1 MNPRNSASGRKG
13 ICVFCASS
21 DAVEACY
28 FDAAAEL
35 GAEIARRNYSLVYG
49 GTSVGLMRAVAHAV
63 HGQGG
68 HVIGVIPEAIRDRGI
83 AYEAADEL
91 IVTRTMGE
99 RKAMMHERSQAFVV
113 LPGGF
118 GTLEEFF
125 EVLTLRQ
132 LKYHEKPIVLL
143 NVNSFFDPLLELF
156 EHLYAGHFARAEHH
170 TLYHVASTPAG
181 ALEYLE
187 SYRPVVQADKW
198 FEPKS

>member
-1 MNPRNSASGRKG
+1 MNPGAPSSRKN

-21 DAVEACY
+21 DAVDASY
-28 FDAAAEL
+28 FAAAAAL
-35 GAEIARRNYSLVYG
+35 GAEIARRNCNLVYG

-63 HGQGG
+63 HAGGG

-91 IVTRTMGE
+91 IITRTMGE
-99 RKAMMHERSQAFVV
+99 RKAVMHERSQAFLA

-132 LKYHEKPIVLL
+132 LKYHDKPIVLI

-156 EHLYAGHFARAEHH
+156 EHLYAGRFARAGHH
-170 TLYHVASTPAG
+170 TLYHVAPTAAA

-187 SYRPVVQADKW
+187 GYRPVSHADKW
-198 FEPKS
+198 F

>member
-1 MNPRNSASGRKG
+1 MNSNASPSSRKG

-35 GAEIARRNYSLVYG
+35 GAEITRRNYGLVYG
-49 GTSVGLMRAVAHAV
+49 GASVGLMRAVAHAV
-63 HGQGG
+63 HAGGG
-68 HVIGVIPEAIRDRGI
+68 HVVGIIPESIHDMGI

-91 IVTRTMGE
+91 VVTRTMGE
-99 RKAMMHERSQAFVV
+99 RKAAMHERSEAFVV

-132 LKYHEKPIVLL
+132 LRYHNKPIVLL
-143 NVNSFFDPLLELF
+143 NVNGFFDPLLALF
-156 EHLYAGHFARAEHH
+156 EHLYSGRFARAEHQS
-170 TLYHVASTPAG
+170 LYHVASTA
-181 ALEYLE
+181 AEAVAYIA
-187 SYRPVVQADKW
+187 SYQPVAHADKW
-198 FEPKS
+198 FEPRR

>member
-1 MNPRNSASGRKG
+1 MSRDPLSSPS

-21 DAVEACY
+21 DVVDACY

-63 HGQGG
+63 HAASG
-68 HVIGVIPEAIRDRGI
+68 HVIGIIPEAIRDMGI
-83 AYEAADEL
+83 AYETADEL

-99 RKAMMHERSQAFVV
+99 RKAKMHERSQAFVV
-113 LPGGF
+113 LPGGV

-132 LKYHEKPIVLL
+132 LKYHDKPIVLL
-143 NVNSFFDPLLELF
+143 NVNGFFDPLLELF
-156 EHLYAGHFARAEHH
+156 EHLYAGGFARAEHS
-170 TLYHVASTPAG
+170 LYHVAATAAE
-181 ALEYLE
+181 ALESVE
-187 SYRPVVQADKW
+187 NYRPVARPDKW
-198 FEPKS
+198 FEPER

>member
-1 MNPRNSASGRKG
+1 MNPGAPSSRKS

-21 DAVEACY
+21 DAVDACY

-35 GAEIARRNYSLVYG
+35 GAEIARRNYNLVYG

-63 HGQGG
+63 HAGGG
-68 HVIGVIPEAIRDRGI
+68 HVIGIIPEAIRDMGI
-83 AYEAADEL
+83 AYETADEL

-99 RKAMMHERSQAFVV
+99 RKAKMHERSQAFVV

-132 LKYHEKPIVLL
+132 LKYHDKPIVLL
-143 NVNSFFDPLLELF
+143 NVNAFFNPLLELF
-156 EHLYAGHFARAEHH
+156 EHLYAGRFARAEHH
-170 TLYHVASTPAG
+170 SLYHVASTAAG

-187 SYRPVVQADKW
+187 AYRPVAHADKW
-198 FEPKS
+198 FEPKR

>member
-1 MNPRNSASGRKG
+1 MNPNDTSRRKG

-21 DAVEACY
+21 DAVDDCY
-28 FDAAAEL
+28 FEAAAEL
-35 GAEIARRNYSLVYG
+35 GAEIARRNGDLVYG

-63 HGQGG
+63 HAHGG
-68 HVIGVIPEAIRDRGI
+68 RVIGVIPELIRDKGI
-83 AYEAADEL
+83 AYQQADEL

-99 RKAMMHERSQAFVV
+99 RKAVMHERSQAFVV

-132 LKYHEKPIVLL
+132 LKYHDKPIVLL
-143 NVNSFFDPLLELF
+143 NVNAFFDPLIELF
-156 EHLYAGHFARAEHH
+156 EHLYDGRFARAVEPA
-170 TLYHVASTPAG
+170 LYHVVSTAAE
-181 ALEYLE
+181 ALDHVEN
-187 SYRPVVQADKW
+187 YRPVVRADKW

>member
-1 MNPRNSASGRKG
+1 MRPNAPPQRKN

-21 DAVEACY
+21 DVVEACY
-28 FDAAAEL
+28 FDAATEL
-35 GAEIARRNYSLVYG
+35 GVEIARRNYNLVYG

-63 HGQGG
+63 HAQGG
-68 HVIGVIPEAIRDRGI
+68 HVIGVIPEAIRERGI

-99 RKAMMHERSQAFVV
+99 RKAAMHERSQAFVV

-132 LKYHEKPIVLL
+132 LKYHDKPIVVI

-156 EHLYAGHFARAEHH
+156 EHLYAGRFARTEHQS
-170 TLYHVASTPAG
+170 LFHVASTAAA
-181 ALEYLE
+181 ALEYVGN
-187 SYRPVVQADKW
+187 YRPGSHPDKW
-198 FEPKS
+198 FK

>member
-1 MNPRNSASGRKG
+1 LSGDSLSIRKS

-21 DAVEACY
+21 DAVDACY
-28 FDAAAEL
+28 FEAAAQL
-35 GAEIARRNYSLVYG
+35 GAEIARRNFSLVYG

-63 HGQGG
+63 HAGGG
-68 HVIGVIPEAIRDRGI
+68 HVIGIIPEAIRDMGI
-83 AYEAADEL
+83 AYETADEL

-99 RKAMMHERSQAFVV
+99 RKAKMHERSQAFVA

-132 LKYHEKPIVLL
+132 LKYHDKPIVLL
-143 NVNSFFDPLLELF
+143 NVNAFFDPLLELF
-156 EHLYAGHFARAEHH
+156 EHLYAGRFARAEHH
-170 TLYHVASTPAG
+170 SLYHVASTAAG

-187 SYRPVVQADKW
+187 TYRPVAHGDKW
-198 FEPKS
+198 FEPGR

>member
-1 MNPRNSASGRKG
+1 MNPYASSASRKS

-35 GAEIARRNYSLVYG
+35 GAEIARRNHNLVFG
-49 GTSVGLMRAVAHAV
+49 GTSVGLMRAVAHGV
-63 HGQGG
+63 HAGGG
-68 HVIGVIPEAIRDRGI
+68 HVIGIIPDAIRDMGI

-99 RKAMMHERSQAFVV
+99 RKALMHERSQAFVV

-132 LKYHEKPIVLL
+132 LRYHDKPVVLL
-143 NVNSFFDPLLELF
+143 NVNAFFDPLIELF
-156 EHLYAGHFARAEHH
+156 KHLYAGRFARAEHQS
-170 TLYHVASTPAG
+170 LYHVASTPSA
-181 ALEYLE
+181 ALEHLE
-187 SYRPVVQADKW
+187 NYRPLAHADKW
-198 FEPKS
+198 FKP

>member
-1 MNPRNSASGRKG
+1 MKLMDPASGRKG

-28 FDAAAEL
+28 FQAAEEL
-35 GAEIARRNYSLVYG
+35 GAEIARQNYNLVYG

-63 HGQGG
+63 HAGGG
-68 HVIGVIPEAIRDRGI
+68 HVIGIIPEAIRDMGI
-83 AYEAADEL
+83 AYKTADEL

-99 RKAMMHERSQAFVV
+99 RKAKMHERSQAFVV

-132 LKYHEKPIVLL
+132 LKYHDKPIVLL
-143 NVNSFFDPLLELF
+143 NVNRFFDPLLALF
-156 EHLYAGHFARAEHH
+156 EHLYSGRFARAEHQS
-170 TLYHVASTPAG
+170 LYHVASTA
-181 ALEYLE
+181 AEAV
-187 SYRPVVQADKW
+187 SYIEAYQPVAHADKW
-198 FEPKS
+198 FRSKQ

>member
-1 MNPRNSASGRKG
+1 MHPSDSSSSRKG

-28 FDAAAEL
+28 FDAATEL

-49 GTSVGLMRAVAHAV
+49 GASVGLMRAAAHAV
-63 HGQGG
+63 HAERG
-68 HVIGVIPEAIRDRGI
+68 HVIGIIPEAIRDMGI
-83 AYEAADEL
+83 AYETADEL

-99 RKAMMHERSQAFVV
+99 RKAIMNERSEAFIV

-132 LKYHEKPIVLL
+132 LKYHNKPIVLL
-143 NVNSFFDPLLELF
+143 NVNGFFDPLLELF
-156 EHLYAGHFARAEHH
+156 DHLYTARFARVEHRS
-170 TLYHVASTPAG
+170 LYHVASTA
-181 ALEYLE
+181 AEAVEYVE
-187 SYRPVVQADKW
+187 NYKPVMHTDKW
-198 FEPKS
+198 FEPK